1 MLSDK
6 ELEHLA
12 GLARIKLDKKEKK
25 SLKKDLG
32 SILDYVKKLDAVD
45 VSDTEPLYQTTGL
58 ANSTREDGPRN
69 EFTMNEDLNE
79 KLIGQAPHRQDRFIK
94 VRPVLKR

>member
-12 GLARIKLDKKEKK
+12 SLARIKLDKKEKE

-32 SILDYVKKLDAVD
+32 SILNYVKKLDSVD

-58 ANSTREDGPRN
+58 ANSTRGDGPRN

-79 KLIGQAPHRQDRFIK
+79 KLIGQAPEKENRFIK
-94 VRPVLKR
+94 VRSVFKK